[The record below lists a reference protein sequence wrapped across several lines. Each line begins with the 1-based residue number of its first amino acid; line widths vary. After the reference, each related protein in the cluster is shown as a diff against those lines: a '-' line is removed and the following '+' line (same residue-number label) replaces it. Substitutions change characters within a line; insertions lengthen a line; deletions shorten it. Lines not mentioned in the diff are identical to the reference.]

1 MVSLTEIR
9 NRLQRSFTPDQA
21 ELIANLH
28 VEMHDQL
35 VTPHDFAEL
44 RSVVGELAESQQRTE
59 QRIGELAES
68 QQRTEVRVE
77 QLAEAQQRTEVRVEQ
92 LAEAQQR
99 TEVRVEQ
106 LAEAQQRTEVR
117 VEQLAEAQQ
126 RTEVR
131 VEQLAEAQQRTEVRV
146 GELAEA
152 QQRTESRVGDLA
164 DAQRRTENAVVELAT
179 SVKQAEFAIKD
190 LAKQVGGLAATAG
203 GNLEAY
209 ASERIPEVLA
219 ERFGFVVESCGTEAI
234 EAGGKTY
241 EFDAVIR
248 GTIDGRAMIVLCEV
262 KTNISEAEVRGFLR
276 VVDRM
281 RPVLTLSPPAAEVQP
296 LFFGYRAAVVTQKL
310 ITGSGAWLVFPR
322 GLVAAA

>member
-35 VTPHDFAEL
+35 VTRHDFAEL

-59 QRIGELAES
+59 QRIGELAD
-68 QQRTEVRVE
+68 
-77 QLAEAQQRTEVRVEQ
+77 
-92 LAEAQQR
+92 
-99 TEVRVEQ
+99 
-106 LAEAQQRTEVR
+106 
-117 VEQLAEAQQ
+117 AQQ

-152 QQRTESRVGDLA
+152 QQRTESRVGELA
-164 DAQRRTENAVVELAT
+164 DAQRRTEHAVVDLAT
-179 SVKQAEFAIKD
+179 SLRQAEFAIKD

-219 ERFGFVVESCGTEAI
+219 ERFGFVTESCGIEAI

-248 GTIDGRAMIVLCEV
+248 GTLDGRERIVLCEV
-262 KTNISEAEVRGFLR
+262 KTNITEAEVREFLR
-276 VVDRM
+276 MVDRV
-281 RPVLTLSPPAAEVQP
+281 RPVLAQAAPAAEVQP

-310 ITGSGAWLVFPR
+310 IAGNGAWLVFPR

>member
-9 NRLQRSFTPDQA
+9 NRLQPAFTPDQA
-21 ELIANLH
+21 ELIASLH

-44 RSVVGELAESQQRTE
+44 RGVVGQLAKAQQRTE
-59 QRIGELAES
+59 KS
-68 QQRTEVRVE
+68 VEV
-77 QLAEAQQRTEVRVEQ
+77 LAEAQQRTEKRVE
-92 LAEAQQR
+92 
-99 TEVRVEQ
+99 
-106 LAEAQQRTEVR
+106 
-117 VEQLAEAQQ
+117 
-126 RTEVR
+126 
-131 VEQLAEAQQRTEVRV
+131 
-146 GELAEA
+146 ELAEA
-152 QQRTESRVGDLA
+152 QQRTEQRVEELA
-164 DAQRRTENAVVELAT
+164 AAQRRTEHAVTELAT
-179 SVKQAEFAIKD
+179 NVNKLEYSMKD

-219 ERFGFVVESCGTEAI
+219 ERFGFVTESCGIEAI

-248 GTIDGRAMIVLCEV
+248 GTLDGRESIVLCEV
-262 KTNISEAEVRGFLR
+262 KTNITEAEVREFLR
-276 VVDRM
+276 MVDRV
-281 RPVLTLSPPAAEVQP
+281 RPVLAQAAPAAEVQP

-310 ITGSGAWLVFPR
+310 IAGSGAWLVFPR